1 MHGTALKPCGSFKQ
15 KESVETYSINHS
27 ARPMNWSA
35 LGTGLTEDT
44 LNVLAGVP
52 RLVRWLCGKSCTRW
66 YRRRLLAVSGRTDDS
81 LEMAYFFDEQHQQ
94 TGFNVQQP
102 GSTPVLTDAFV
113 KQVYA
118 YFHRGGFRA
127 SLTHILGNLVVY
139 AFTMA
144 LIVMVV
150 LGIDWAALWAPNH
163 GHRHQ
168 DVAMYLRDPVRV
180 LLQGPFSP
188 WHVPVLMCLSAA
200 WILWCWMAAVAVVS
214 LRALTKMR
222 RFYHQTL
229 HLRSLRGVAWPA
241 VVDAMLGGA
250 GSGDGGGPAP
260 VSRDTASPVDID
272 SLLADDNDA
281 ITTVGS
287 AQQPESLPGPSSRPP
302 ANLLLSPCDLV
313 AQRIMRHD
321 NFVIALY
328 GSGLIDDGGRV
339 AWSQS
344 LVWGLHVTL
353 VDWMVSGPAVR
364 ADVLHTTVG
373 AANKLARR
381 FRMLAAGSAVGVVLL
396 LPFMALH
403 LLLRA
408 SQDVHAKRET
418 FGPRTWT
425 TAALWACR
433 GYNELPHWFAKR
445 MGAAHGHARAYVNS
459 AASPA
464 VSEAAAVVS
473 YLIAAVLT
481 VVLAILAVATEADN
495 LTLGGRTLVW
505 YTAVLAGALATARQ
519 FVQDPTN
526 MAGGGNGPGPGGGA
540 SIVLPETVDSA
551 PCRLLRAVQQHVHG
565 LPEQWLGTA
574 DSPATRSAF
583 NVFFRN
589 RARVLWDE
597 LAGFATLPY
606 VFGVVLPPRAGAIVA
621 WASAHTVVWPGLGHV
636 CRDAVER

>member
-1 MHGTALKPCGSFKQ
+1 MGAVSCEECKSPPKDCGSSKQ
-15 KESVETYSINHS
+15 KESVETYSINHL

-35 LGTGLTEDT
+35 LGTGLSEDT

-52 RLVRWLCGKSCTRW
+52 RLVRWLCGKTCTRW

-150 LGIDWAALWAPNH
+150 LGIDWAAFWAPNH
-163 GHRHQ
+163 GARHQ

-180 LLQGPFSP
+180 LLQGPFRP
-188 WHVPVLMCLSAA
+188 WQVPVFMCLSAA
-200 WILWCWMAAVAVVS
+200 GILWCWMAAVAVIS
-214 LRALTKMR
+214 LRALTRMR

-229 HLRSLRGVAWPA
+229 HLSSLRGVAWPA
-241 VVDAMLGGA
+241 VVDALLGVGGG
-250 GSGDGGGPAP
+250 GSGGGGGSVPLN
-260 VSRDTASPVDID
+260 RDSASPVDID
-272 SLLADDNDA
+272 SLLADDMDTIATNNNVD
-281 ITTVGS
+281 VPS
-287 AQQPESLPGPSSRPP
+287 AGP
-302 ANLLLSPCDLV
+302 LTPCELV

-328 GSGLIDDGGRV
+328 GSGLINDGGRV

-373 AANKLARR
+373 AANKLSRR
-381 FRMLAAGSAVGVVLL
+381 FRMLAVGSAVGVVLL

-459 AASPA
+459 ATSPA
-464 VSEAAAVVS
+464 VSEAAAVLS

-526 MAGGGNGPGPGGGA
+526 TAGSGSGPGPGPGTGA

-583 NVFFRN
+583 GAFFRN
-589 RARVLWDE
+589 RAWVLWDE

>member
-1 MHGTALKPCGSFKQ
+1 
-15 KESVETYSINHS
+15 
-27 ARPMNWSA
+27 
-35 LGTGLTEDT
+35 
-44 LNVLAGVP
+44 
-52 RLVRWLCGKSCTRW
+52 
-66 YRRRLLAVSGRTDDS
+66 
-81 LEMAYFFDEQHQQ
+81 
-94 TGFNVQQP
+94 
-102 GSTPVLTDAFV
+102 
-113 KQVYA
+113 
-118 YFHRGGFRA
+118 
-127 SLTHILGNLVVY
+127 
-139 AFTMA
+139 
-144 LIVMVV
+144 
-150 LGIDWAALWAPNH
+150 
-163 GHRHQ
+163 
-168 DVAMYLRDPVRV
+168 
-180 LLQGPFSP
+180 
-188 WHVPVLMCLSAA
+188 
-200 WILWCWMAAVAVVS
+200 MAAVAVVS

-229 HLRSLRGVAWPA
+229 RLRSLRGVAWPT
-241 VVDAMLGGA
+241 VVGAMLGVG
-250 GSGDGGGPAP
+250 GDGGGGGSGGPA
-260 VSRDTASPVDID
+260 SANRDTASPVDID

-281 ITTVGS
+281 ITTVGGVL
-287 AQQPESLPGPSSRPP
+287 PESLPGPPRAP
-302 ANLLLSPCDLV
+302 ASGPMTPCDLV

-321 NFVIALY
+321 NFVIALF
-328 GSGLIDDGGRV
+328 GSGLIHDGGRV

-381 FRMLAAGSAVGVVLL
+381 FRMLAVGSAVGVVLL

-433 GYNELPHWFAKR
+433 DFNELPHWFAKR

-519 FVQDPTN
+519 FVQDPTST
-526 MAGGGNGPGPGGGA
+526 AGGGSGSGPGPGA

-583 NVFFRN
+583 GGFFRN